1 MEQIC
6 IQVEGM
12 TCGGCSKRL
21 QGLLTAGA
29 GVSQVE
35 VSHERGEA
43 VLQADL
49 SQVSLAQLH
58 TVIEDA
64 GFDVVA

>member
-1 MEQIC
+1 MEQIRVR
-6 IQVEGM
+6 VEGM

-21 QGLLTAGA
+21 QGLLAAVA

-64 GFDVVA
+64 GFDVVV

>member
-1 MEQIC
+1 MEQVC

-12 TCGGCSKRL
+12 TCGGCSKHL
-21 QGLLTAGA
+21 QGLLAAVA

-49 SQVSLAQLH
+49 SQVSLVQLH

>member
-1 MEQIC
+1 MEQIRVR
-6 IQVEGM
+6 VEGM
-12 TCGGCSKRL
+12 TCGGSSKRL
-21 QGLLTAGA
+21 QGLLAAVA

-43 VLQADL
+43 VVEADL

-58 TVIEDA
+58 AVIEDA
-64 GFDVVA
+64 GFDVV